1 MAHFFIDRPI
11 FAWVIAIFIIM
22 AGLVS
27 IKFLPINQ
35 YPQVTPPKIML
46 IASYPGADAETIDSS
61 VMSIMEDSMN
71 GVDGLMYMESQST
84 AGSGNLT
91 LTFSTDTNED
101 IAQMQV
107 QNRLARVESRL
118 PDTVTQMGV
127 QVFKRSSNF
136 LMLLALQS
144 DNLERDVVADFANR
158 TLLPELQRLPGV
170 GSVQVFGAERAM
182 RIWIDHNK
190 LKSLNL
196 SFADVNA
203 AIQTQNVQIAAG
215 KMGSLGTLK
224 NDFHQ
229 EIMATVTVPSRM
241 KSVEEF
247 ENMILRASADGSIV
261 RLKDVARVELGS
273 QDYDAGMRLNKK
285 SAIGIGIQLS
295 NTGNAMEVSK
305 AIQDKM
311 SDLQRYFPDGL
322 SWMVPYD
329 SSVFVGL
336 SISKVV
342 QTLFEAIA
350 LVFVVMFVFL
360 QNWRYT
366 LIPTIVVPIALLG
379 ALAVVY
385 ALGMSINVLT
395 MFAMVLVIGII
406 VDDAIVVVENVER
419 LMVEE
424 KLSPKE
430 ATKKGMGQIYGAI
443 IGITAVLIVVF
454 IPMAFFSGSTGNI
467 YRQFAIVMSV
477 SIAFSAFL
485 ALSLTPALCGTLLK
499 PIPENH
505 HDKKGFFGWFNKWF
519 AFAAKSYERGTAR
532 LLQRGFRMLV
542 LYLIII
548 GVAVFTMSRLPTG
561 FIPEEDQ
568 GNLMMMYQL
577 PSGATMERSMKTVE
591 TFENVVGSLPE
602 VENVAVI
609 SGFSFAGSGENAG
622 MGFITLKDWKQR
634 KKQGQDASSLAGK
647 ITGMMMGT
655 LRDGY
660 AVGVVPPAIMGLGNG
675 NGVSFRLQDRAG
687 KGHAALLEAR
697 NMFLGM
703 AMQSPVLTGVRP
715 EGLEDSAQMHIEINR
730 DAAATQGV
738 NFSSIGAVL
747 STAIGSKYV
756 NDFENNGKLQRVIVQ
771 AEPKDRLQPDDILNL
786 TVINARGEPVPLSSF
801 ATAKWVNGPTMTV
814 RYNGYPAMK
823 ITASPAA
830 GYSSGDVIAEMERIA
845 KQLPPGFG
853 FEWTDATLEEI
864 QAGAQ
869 SYVLYAFSIFI
880 VFLCLAALYE
890 SWTIPIAVM
899 LVVPLGFLGV
909 VLGVWIRNTIGV
921 PISAM
926 LGGNI
931 HTYAADVYFQIGVV
945 TVIGLSAKNAIL
957 IVEFAKDLQKN
968 GATAYQAALTAAHLR
983 FRPILMTS
991 FAFICGVF
999 PLYISSGASSA
1010 SQRSIGTGVFWGM
1023 LVGTILAVSFV
1034 PLFYLAVRKI
1044 FKDKEETA

>member
-1 MAHFFIDRPI
+1 MARFFIDRPI
-11 FAWVIAIFIIM
+11 FAWVVAIFIIM

-46 IASYPGADAETIDSS
+46 WASYPGADAETIDSS
-61 VMSIMEDSMN
+61 VMSIIEDSMN
-71 GVDGLMYMESQST
+71 GIDGLQYMESQSS
-84 AGSGNLT
+84 AGSGTLT
-91 LTFSTDTNED
+91 LTFTTETNED

-107 QNRLARVESRL
+107 QNRLSRVESRL
-118 PDTVTQMGV
+118 PDMVTQLGI

-136 LMLLALQS
+136 LMLVALQS
-144 DNLERDVVADFANR
+144 DTVEKDVIGDYANR
-158 TLLPELQRLPGV
+158 NILPELQRLPGV
-170 GSVQVFGAERAM
+170 GSVQLFGAERAM
-182 RIWIDHNK
+182 RIWVDHNK
-190 LKSLNL
+190 LKALNL
-196 SFADVNA
+196 SFGDINT
-203 AIQTQNVQIAAG
+203 AIATQNVQIAAG
-215 KMGSLGTLK
+215 TMGGLGSLK

-229 EIMATVTVPSRM
+229 PIVATVTVPSRM
-241 KSVEEF
+241 KSVAEF
-247 ENMILRASADGSIV
+247 ENLILRAGTDGSIV

-273 QDYDAGMRLNKK
+273 QEYDVGMRLNKK
-285 SAIGIGIQLS
+285 PTVGMGVQLS
-295 NTGNAMEVSK
+295 NTGNAMEVSGL
-305 AIQDKM
+305 IQAKIKE
-311 SDLQRYFPDGL
+311 LERYFPEGV
-322 SWMVPYD
+322 SWTVPYD
-329 SSVFVGL
+329 ASVFVDL

-342 QTLFEAIA
+342 HTLIEAIV
-350 LVFVVMFVFL
+350 LVFIVMFIFL

-419 LMVEE
+419 IMAEE
-424 KLSPKE
+424 GLSPKE
-430 ATKKGMGQIYGAI
+430 ATKKGMDQIYGAI

-485 ALSLTPALCGTLLK
+485 ALSLTPALCGTLIKPLK
-499 PIPENH
+499 ENH

-519 AFAAKSYERGTAR
+519 AATAKSYERGTAR
-532 LLQRGFRMLV
+532 LLQRGARMLI
-542 LYLIII
+542 LYLMII

-577 PSGATMERSMKTVE
+577 PSGASMERSMKTVE

-602 VENVAVI
+602 VKNIAVI
-609 SGFSFAGSGENAG
+609 SGFSFNGSGENVG
-622 MGFITLKDWKQR
+622 MGFVTLKDWKER
-634 KKQGQDASSLAGK
+634 EGKGQDASSLAQK

-660 AVGVVPPAIMGLGNG
+660 AVGIVPPAIMGLGNG
-675 NGVSFRLQDRAG
+675 NGVSFRLQDRG
-687 KGHAALLEAR
+687 GNGHAALLAAR
-697 NMFLGM
+697 NQFIGM
-703 AMQSPVLTGVRP
+703 AMQSKVLTGVRP
-715 EGLEDSAQMHIEINR
+715 EGLEDAAQMHIEINR

-738 NFSSIGAVL
+738 SFASIGTVL

-756 NDFENNGKLQRVIVQ
+756 NDFDNSGRLQRVIVQ
-771 AEPKDRLQPDDILNL
+771 SEPKDRLQPEDILNL
-786 TVINARGEPVPLSSF
+786 TVLNMRGEPVPLSAF
-801 ATAKWVNGPTMTV
+801 ATAEWVNGPTMTV

-823 ITASPAA
+823 ITASPAP

-845 KQLPPGFG
+845 KQLPQGFG

-869 SYVLYAFSIFI
+869 SYILYAFSIFI
-880 VFLCLAALYE
+880 IFLCLAALYE
-890 SWTIPIAVM
+890 SWSIPFAVM

-909 VLGVWIRNTIGV
+909 VLGVWLRNTLG
-921 PISAM
+921 
-926 LGGNI
+926 LGG
-931 HTYAADVYFQIGVV
+931 HHYAADVYFQIGMV

-957 IVEFAKDLQKN
+957 IVEFAKDLQKS

-991 FAFICGVF
+991 FAFILGVV
-999 PLYISSGASSA
+999 PLYIASGASSA

-1023 LVGTILAVSFV
+1023 LIGTILAISFV
-1034 PLFYLAVRKI
+1034 PLFYLTVRKV
-1044 FKDKEETA
+1044 FKGKEETA

>member
-1 MAHFFIDRPI
+1 MARFFIDRPI
-11 FAWVIAIFIIM
+11 FAWVIAIFIIL

-27 IKFLPINQ
+27 IKFLPVNQ

-61 VMSIMEDSMN
+61 VMSIMEDQMN
-71 GVDGLMYMESQST
+71 GIDGLMYMESSSS
-84 AGSGNLT
+84 ANSGNLT
-91 LTFSTDTNED
+91 LTFSTDTDED

-107 QNRLARVESRL
+107 QNRLSRIESRL
-118 PDTVTQMGV
+118 PDMVTQLGI

-136 LMLLALQS
+136 LMLVSLHSENLAK
-144 DNLERDVVADFANR
+144 DEMGDYANR
-158 TLLPELQRLPGV
+158 NILPELQRLPGV
-170 GSVQVFGAERAM
+170 GSVQMFGAERAM
-182 RIWIDHNK
+182 RVWVDHNK
-190 LKSLNL
+190 LKALNL
-196 SFADVNA
+196 SFADVNN
-203 AIQTQNVQIAAG
+203 AIAMQNTQIAAG
-215 KMGSLGTLK
+215 TMGKLGTIP

-229 EIMATVTVPSRM
+229 EILATVTVPSRM
-241 KSVEEF
+241 KTVEEF
-247 ENMILRASADGSIV
+247 ENMILRADTGGSIV

-273 QDYDAGMRLNKK
+273 QEYDVAMRLNKK
-285 SAIGIGIQLS
+285 PTIGIGVQLS
-295 NTGNAMEVSK
+295 NTGNAMEVSA
-305 AIQDKM
+305 AIQKKM
-311 SDLQRYFPDGL
+311 AELQPYFPSDM
-322 SWMVPYD
+322 SWSVPYD
-329 SSVFVGL
+329 SSTFVGL

-342 QTLFEAIA
+342 HTLVEAII
-350 LVFVVMFVFL
+350 LVFIVMFIFL

-366 LIPTIVVPIALLG
+366 LIPTIVVPISLLG

-419 LMVEE
+419 IMVEE

-430 ATKKGMGQIYGAI
+430 AAKKGMDQIYGAI

-505 HDKKGFFGWFNKWF
+505 HDKKGFFGWFNRVFKTT
-519 AFAAKSYERGTAR
+519 AKSYESGAAR
-532 LLQRGFRMLV
+532 LLQRGARMFI
-542 LYLIII
+542 LYAMII
-548 GVAVFTMSRLPTG
+548 GVAVFTMTKLPTG

-577 PSGATMERSMKTVE
+577 PSGATMERSMKTVN

-602 VENVAVI
+602 VKNVAVI
-609 SGFSFAGSGENAG
+609 SGFSFGGSGENAG
-622 MGFITLKDWKQR
+622 MGFITLKDWSER
-634 KKQGQDASSLAGK
+634 KGKGQDASSLAGK

-675 NGVSFRLQDRAG
+675 NGVSFRLQDRGG
-687 KGHAALLEAR
+687 KGHAALLAAR
-697 NMFLGM
+697 NQFLGM
-703 AMQSPVLTGVRP
+703 AMQSKVLTGVRP

-738 NFSSIGAVL
+738 SFASIGTVL

-756 NDFENNGKLQRVIVQ
+756 NDFDNNGRLQRVIVQ
-771 AEPKDRLQPDDILNL
+771 AEPKDRLQPEDILNL
-786 TVINARGEPVPLSSF
+786 TVPNVRGEPVPLSAF

-823 ITASPAA
+823 ITASPAQ
-830 GYSSGDVIAEMERIA
+830 GYSSGDAIAEMERIA
-845 KQLPPGFG
+845 RQLPPGFG

-864 QAGAQ
+864 QAGSQ
-869 SYVLYAFSIFI
+869 SYILYAFSILI
-880 VFLCLAALYE
+880 IFLCLAALYE
-890 SWTIPIAVM
+890 SWTIPLAVM

-909 VLGVWIRNTIGV
+909 VLGVWIRNTFAGL
-921 PISAM
+921 
-926 LGGNI
+926 LGI
-931 HTYAADVYFQIGVV
+931 PPSYAADVYFQIGMV

-957 IVEFAKDLQKN
+957 IVEFAKDLQKQ

-991 FAFICGVF
+991 FAFILGVV
-999 PLYISSGASSA
+999 PLYIATGASSA

-1023 LVGTILAVSFV
+1023 LIGTILAVSFV
-1034 PLFYLAVRKI
+1034 PLFYLTIRKI
-1044 FKDKEETA
+1044 FKGKEETA

>member
-1 MAHFFIDRPI
+1 MARFFIDRPI
-11 FAWVIAIFIIM
+11 FAWVVAIFIIM

-46 IASYPGADAETIDSS
+46 WASYPGADAETIDSS
-61 VMSIMEDSMN
+61 VMSIIEDSMN
-71 GVDGLMYMESQST
+71 GIDGLQYMESQSS
-84 AGSGNLT
+84 AGSGTLT
-91 LTFSTDTNED
+91 LTFTTETNED

-107 QNRLARVESRL
+107 QNRLSRVESRL
-118 PDTVTQMGV
+118 PDMVTQLGI

-136 LMLLALQS
+136 LMLVALQS
-144 DNLERDVVADFANR
+144 DTVEKDVIGDYANR
-158 TLLPELQRLPGV
+158 NILPELQRLPGV
-170 GSVQVFGAERAM
+170 GSVQLFGAERAM
-182 RIWIDHNK
+182 RIWVDHNK

-196 SFADVNA
+196 SFGDINNA
-203 AIQTQNVQIAAG
+203 IATQNVQIAAG
-215 KMGSLGTLK
+215 TMGGLGSLK

-229 EIMATVTVPSRM
+229 PIVATVTVPSRM
-241 KSVEEF
+241 KSVAEF
-247 ENMILRASADGSIV
+247 ENLILRAGTDGSIV

-273 QDYDAGMRLNKK
+273 QEYDVGMRLNKK
-285 SAIGIGIQLS
+285 PTVGMGVQLS
-295 NTGNAMEVSK
+295 NTGNAMEVSA
-305 AIQDKM
+305 AIQAKM
-311 SDLQRYFPDGL
+311 KELERYFPEGV
-322 SWMVPYD
+322 SWTVPYD
-329 SSVFVGL
+329 ASVFVDL

-342 QTLFEAIA
+342 HTLIEAIV
-350 LVFVVMFVFL
+350 LVFIVMFIFL

-419 LMVEE
+419 IMAEE
-424 KLSPKE
+424 GLSPKE
-430 ATKKGMGQIYGAI
+430 ATKKGMDQIYGAI

-485 ALSLTPALCGTLLK
+485 ALSLTPALCGTLIKPLK
-499 PIPENH
+499 ENH

-519 AFAAKSYERGTAR
+519 AATAKSYERGTAR
-532 LLQRGFRMLV
+532 LLQRGARMLI
-542 LYLIII
+542 LYLMII

-577 PSGATMERSMKTVE
+577 PSGASMERSMKTVE

-602 VENVAVI
+602 VKNIAVI
-609 SGFSFAGSGENAG
+609 SGFSFNGSGENVG
-622 MGFITLKDWKQR
+622 MGFVTLKDWKER
-634 KKQGQDASSLAGK
+634 EGKGQDASSLAQK

-660 AVGVVPPAIMGLGNG
+660 AVGIVPPAIMGLGNG
-675 NGVSFRLQDRAG
+675 NGVSFRLQDRG
-687 KGHAALLEAR
+687 GNGHAALLAAR
-697 NMFLGM
+697 NQFIGM
-703 AMQSPVLTGVRP
+703 AMQSPILTGVRP
-715 EGLEDSAQMHIEINR
+715 EGLEDAAQMHIEINR

-738 NFSSIGAVL
+738 SFASIGTVL

-756 NDFENNGKLQRVIVQ
+756 NDFDNSGRLQRVIVQ
-771 AEPKDRLQPDDILNL
+771 SEPKDRLQPEDILNL
-786 TVINARGEPVPLSSF
+786 TVPNMRGEPVPLSTF

-823 ITASPAA
+823 ITASPAP

-845 KQLPPGFG
+845 HQLPQGFG

-869 SYVLYAFSIFI
+869 SYILYAFSIFI
-880 VFLCLAALYE
+880 IFLCLAALYE
-890 SWTIPIAVM
+890 SWSIPFAVM

-909 VLGVWIRNTIGV
+909 VLGVWIRNT
-921 PISAM
+921 
-926 LGGNI
+926 LGFGG
-931 HTYAADVYFQIGVV
+931 HYAADVYFQIGMV

-957 IVEFAKDLQKN
+957 IVEFAKDLQKS

-991 FAFICGVF
+991 FAFILGVV
-999 PLYISSGASSA
+999 PLYIATGASSA

-1023 LVGTILAVSFV
+1023 LIGTILAVSFV
-1034 PLFYLAVRKI
+1034 PLFYLTVRKI
-1044 FKDKEETA
+1044 FKGKEETA

>member
-1 MAHFFIDRPI
+1 MARFFIDRPI
-11 FAWVIAIFIIM
+11 FAWVVAIFIIM

-46 IASYPGADAETIDSS
+46 WASYPGADAETIDSS
-61 VMSIMEDSMN
+61 VMSIIEDSMN
-71 GVDGLMYMESQST
+71 GIDGLQYMESQSS
-84 AGSGNLT
+84 AGSGTLT
-91 LTFSTDTNED
+91 LTFTTETNED

-107 QNRLARVESRL
+107 QNRLSRVESRL
-118 PDTVTQMGV
+118 PDMVTQLGI

-136 LMLLALQS
+136 LMLVALQS
-144 DNLERDVVADFANR
+144 DTVEKDVIGDYANR
-158 TLLPELQRLPGV
+158 NILPELQRLPGV
-170 GSVQVFGAERAM
+170 GSVQLFGAERAM
-182 RIWIDHNK
+182 RIWVDHNK

-196 SFADVNA
+196 SFGDINNA
-203 AIQTQNVQIAAG
+203 IATQNVQIAAG
-215 KMGSLGTLK
+215 TMGGLGSLK

-229 EIMATVTVPSRM
+229 PIVATVTVPSRM
-241 KSVEEF
+241 KSVAEF
-247 ENMILRASADGSIV
+247 ENLILRAGTDGSIV

-273 QDYDAGMRLNKK
+273 QEYDVGMRLNKK
-285 SAIGIGIQLS
+285 PTVGMGVQLS
-295 NTGNAMEVSK
+295 NTGNAMEVSGL
-305 AIQDKM
+305 IQAKM
-311 SDLQRYFPDGL
+311 KELERYFPEGV
-322 SWMVPYD
+322 SWTVPYD
-329 SSVFVGL
+329 ASVFVDL

-342 QTLFEAIA
+342 HTLVEAII
-350 LVFVVMFVFL
+350 LVFIVMFIFL

-419 LMVEE
+419 IMAEE
-424 KLSPKE
+424 GLSPKE
-430 ATKKGMGQIYGAI
+430 ATKKGMDQIYGAI

-485 ALSLTPALCGTLLK
+485 ALSLTPALCGTLIKPLK
-499 PIPENH
+499 ENH

-519 AFAAKSYERGTAR
+519 AATAKSYERGTAR
-532 LLQRGFRMLV
+532 LLQRGARMLI
-542 LYLIII
+542 LYLMII

-577 PSGATMERSMKTVE
+577 PSGASMERSMKTVE

-602 VENVAVI
+602 VKNIAVI
-609 SGFSFAGSGENAG
+609 SGFSFNGSGENVG
-622 MGFITLKDWKQR
+622 MGFVTLKDWKER
-634 KKQGQDASSLAGK
+634 EGKGQDASSLAQK

-660 AVGVVPPAIMGLGNG
+660 AVGIVPPAIMGLGNG
-675 NGVSFRLQDRAG
+675 NGVSFRLQDRG
-687 KGHAALLEAR
+687 GNGHAALLAAR
-697 NMFLGM
+697 NQFIGM
-703 AMQSPVLTGVRP
+703 AMQSPILTGVRP
-715 EGLEDSAQMHIEINR
+715 EGLEDAAQMHIEINR

-738 NFSSIGAVL
+738 SFASIGTVL

-756 NDFENNGKLQRVIVQ
+756 NDFDNSGRLQRVIVQ
-771 AEPKDRLQPDDILNL
+771 SEPKDRLQPEDILNL
-786 TVINARGEPVPLSSF
+786 TVPNMRGEPVPLSAF

-823 ITASPAA
+823 ITASPAP

-845 KQLPPGFG
+845 HQLPQGFG

-869 SYVLYAFSIFI
+869 SYILYAFSIFI
-880 VFLCLAALYE
+880 IFLCLAALYE
-890 SWTIPIAVM
+890 SWSIPFAVM

-909 VLGVWIRNTIGV
+909 VLGVWIRNTLG
-921 PISAM
+921 
-926 LGGNI
+926 LGG
-931 HTYAADVYFQIGVV
+931 HSYAADVYFQIGMV

-957 IVEFAKDLQKN
+957 IVEFAKDLQKS

-991 FAFICGVF
+991 FAFILGVV
-999 PLYISSGASSA
+999 PLYIASGASSA

-1023 LVGTILAVSFV
+1023 LIGTILAISFV
-1034 PLFYLAVRKI
+1034 PLFYLTVRKV
-1044 FKDKEETA
+1044 FKGKEETA

>member
-1 MAHFFIDRPI
+1 MARFFIDRPI
-11 FAWVIAIFIIM
+11 FAWVVAIFIIM

-46 IASYPGADAETIDSS
+46 WASYPGADAETIDSS
-61 VMSIMEDSMN
+61 VMSIIEDSMN
-71 GVDGLMYMESQST
+71 GIDGLQYMESQSS
-84 AGSGNLT
+84 AGSGTLT
-91 LTFSTDTNED
+91 LTFTTETNED

-107 QNRLARVESRL
+107 QNRLSRVESRL
-118 PDTVTQMGV
+118 PDMVTQLGI

-136 LMLLALQS
+136 LMLVALQS
-144 DNLERDVVADFANR
+144 DTVEKDVIGDYANR
-158 TLLPELQRLPGV
+158 NILPELQRLPGV
-170 GSVQVFGAERAM
+170 GSVQLFGAERAM
-182 RIWIDHNK
+182 RIWVDHNK

-196 SFADVNA
+196 SFGDINNA
-203 AIQTQNVQIAAG
+203 IATQNVQIAAG
-215 KMGSLGTLK
+215 TMGGLGSLK

-229 EIMATVTVPSRM
+229 PIVATVTVPSRM
-241 KSVEEF
+241 KSVAEF
-247 ENMILRASADGSIV
+247 ENLILRASADGSIV

-273 QDYDAGMRLNKK
+273 QEYDVGMRLNKK
-285 SAIGIGIQLS
+285 PTVGMGVQLS
-295 NTGNAMEVSK
+295 NTGNAMEVSGL
-305 AIQDKM
+305 IQAKM
-311 SDLQRYFPDGL
+311 KELERYFPEGV
-322 SWMVPYD
+322 SWTVPYD
-329 SSVFVGL
+329 ASVFVDL

-342 QTLFEAIA
+342 HTLIEAIV
-350 LVFVVMFVFL
+350 LVFIVMFIFL

-419 LMVEE
+419 IMVEE

-430 ATKKGMGQIYGAI
+430 ATKKGMDQIYGAI

-499 PIPENH
+499 PIKENH
-505 HDKKGFFGWFNKWF
+505 HDKKGFFGWFNKTF
-519 AFAAKSYERGTAR
+519 TQTAKAYERGTAR
-532 LLQRGFRMLV
+532 LLQKGIRMLV
-542 LYLIII
+542 LYLVII

-577 PSGATMERSMKTVE
+577 PSGATMERSMKTVQ
-591 TFENVVGSLPE
+591 TFENVVGSMPE
-602 VENVAVI
+602 VKHIAVI
-609 SGFSFAGSGENAG
+609 SGFSFNGSGENAG
-622 MGFITLKDWKQR
+622 MGFVTLKDWKER
-634 KKQGQDASSLAGK
+634 EGKGQDASSLAQK

-660 AVGVVPPAIMGLGNG
+660 AVGIVPPAIMGLGNG
-675 NGVSFRLQDRAG
+675 NGVSFRLQDRG
-687 KGHAALLEAR
+687 GNGHAALLAAR
-697 NMFLGM
+697 NQFIGM
-703 AMQSPVLTGVRP
+703 AMQSPILTGVRP
-715 EGLEDSAQMHIEINR
+715 EGLEDAAQMHIEINR

-738 NFSSIGAVL
+738 NFASIGTVL

-756 NDFENNGKLQRVIVQ
+756 NDFENAGKLQRVIVQ
-771 AEPKDRLQPDDILNL
+771 AEPKDRLQPEDILNL
-786 TVINARGEPVPLSSF
+786 TVPNNRGEAVPLSSF
-801 ATAKWVNGPTMTV
+801 ATVSWVNGPTMNV

-823 ITASPAA
+823 ITASPAP

-845 KQLPPGFG
+845 KQLPQGFG
-853 FEWTDATLEEI
+853 FEWTDATYEEI

-869 SYVLYAFSIFI
+869 SYILYAFSIFI
-880 VFLCLAALYE
+880 IFLCLAALYE
-890 SWTIPIAVM
+890 SWSIPFAVM

-909 VLGVWIRNTIGV
+909 VLGVWIRNTFGG
-921 PISAM
+921 M
-926 LGGNI
+926 LGI
-931 HTYAADVYFQIGVV
+931 PPSYAADVYFQIGMV

-957 IVEFAKDLQKN
+957 IVEFAKDLQKS

-991 FAFICGVF
+991 FAFILGVV
-999 PLYISSGASSA
+999 PLYIASGASSA

-1023 LVGTILAVSFV
+1023 LIGTILAISFV
-1034 PLFYLAVRKI
+1034 PLFYLTVRKV
-1044 FKDKEETA
+1044 FKGKEETA

>member
-1 MAHFFIDRPI
+1 MARFFIDRPI
-11 FAWVIAIFIIM
+11 FAWVVAIFIIM

-46 IASYPGADAETIDSS
+46 WASYPGADAETIDSS
-61 VMSIMEDSMN
+61 VMSIIEDSMN
-71 GVDGLMYMESQST
+71 GIDGLQYMESQSS
-84 AGSGNLT
+84 AGSGTLT
-91 LTFSTDTNED
+91 LTFTTETNED

-107 QNRLARVESRL
+107 QNRLSRVESRL
-118 PDTVTQMGV
+118 PDMVTQLGI

-136 LMLLALQS
+136 LMLVALQS
-144 DNLERDVVADFANR
+144 DTVEKDVIGDYANR
-158 TLLPELQRLPGV
+158 NILPELQRLPGV
-170 GSVQVFGAERAM
+170 GSVQLFGAERAM
-182 RIWIDHNK
+182 RIWVDHNK
-190 LKSLNL
+190 LKALNL
-196 SFADVNA
+196 SFGDINT
-203 AIQTQNVQIAAG
+203 AIATQNVQIAAG
-215 KMGSLGTLK
+215 TMGGLGQLK

-229 EIMATVTVPSRM
+229 PIVATVTVPSRM
-241 KSVEEF
+241 KSVAEF
-247 ENMILRASADGSIV
+247 ENLILRADTDGSIV

-273 QDYDAGMRLNKK
+273 QEYDVGMRLNKK
-285 SAIGIGIQLS
+285 PTVGMGVQLS
-295 NTGNAMEVSK
+295 NTGNAMEVSGL
-305 AIQDKM
+305 IQAKM
-311 SDLQRYFPDGL
+311 KELERYFPEGV
-322 SWMVPYD
+322 SWTVPYD
-329 SSVFVGL
+329 ASVFVDL

-342 QTLFEAIA
+342 HTLIEAIV
-350 LVFVVMFVFL
+350 LVFIVMFIFL

-419 LMVEE
+419 IMAEE
-424 KLSPKE
+424 GLSPKE
-430 ATKKGMGQIYGAI
+430 ATKKGMDQIYGAI

-485 ALSLTPALCGTLLK
+485 ALSLTPALCGTLIKPLK
-499 PIPENH
+499 ENH
-505 HDKKGFFGWFNKWF
+505 HDKKGFFGWFNKTF
-519 AFAAKSYERGTAR
+519 TQTAKAYERGTAR
-532 LLQRGFRMLV
+532 LLQRGARMLI
-542 LYLIII
+542 LYLMII

-577 PSGATMERSMKTVE
+577 PSGASMERSMKTVE

-602 VENVAVI
+602 VKNIAVI
-609 SGFSFAGSGENAG
+609 SGFSFNGSGENVG
-622 MGFITLKDWKQR
+622 MGFVTLKDWKER
-634 KKQGQDASSLAGK
+634 KGKGQDASSLAQK

-660 AVGVVPPAIMGLGNG
+660 AVGIVPPAIMGLGNG
-675 NGVSFRLQDRAG
+675 NGVSFRLQDRG
-687 KGHAALLEAR
+687 GNGHAALLAAR
-697 NMFLGM
+697 NQFIGM
-703 AMQSPVLTGVRP
+703 AMQSPILTGVRP
-715 EGLEDSAQMHIEINR
+715 EGLEDAAQMHIEINR

-738 NFSSIGAVL
+738 SFASIGTVL

-756 NDFENNGKLQRVIVQ
+756 NDFDNSGRLQRVIVQ
-771 AEPKDRLQPDDILNL
+771 SEPKDRLQPEDILNL
-786 TVINARGEPVPLSSF
+786 TVPNMSGEPVPLSTF

-823 ITASPAA
+823 ITASPAE

-845 KQLPPGFG
+845 HQLPQGFG

-869 SYVLYAFSIFI
+869 SYILYAFSIFI
-880 VFLCLAALYE
+880 IFLCLAALYE
-890 SWTIPIAVM
+890 SWSIPFAVM

-909 VLGVWIRNTIGV
+909 VLGVWLRNTLG
-921 PISAM
+921 
-926 LGGNI
+926 LGG
-931 HTYAADVYFQIGVV
+931 HHYAADVYFQIGMV

-957 IVEFAKDLQKN
+957 IVEFAKDLQKS

-991 FAFICGVF
+991 FAFILGVV
-999 PLYISSGASSA
+999 PLYIASGASSA

-1023 LVGTILAVSFV
+1023 LIGTILAISFV
-1034 PLFYLAVRKI
+1034 PLFYLTVRKV
-1044 FKDKEETA
+1044 FKGKEETA

>member
-1 MAHFFIDRPI
+1 MARFFIDRPI
-11 FAWVIAIFIIM
+11 FAWVVAIFIIM

-46 IASYPGADAETIDSS
+46 VASYPGADAEIIDSS
-61 VMSIMEDSMN
+61 VMSIMEDAMN
-71 GVDGLMYMESQST
+71 GIDGLQYMESQSSS
-84 AGSGNLT
+84 GSGSLT
-91 LTFSTDTNED
+91 LTFSTETNED

-107 QNRLARVESRL
+107 QNRLSRVESRL
-118 PDTVTQMGV
+118 PDMVTQLGI

-136 LMLLALQS
+136 LMLVALQS
-144 DNLERDVVADFANR
+144 DTVPKDVIGDYANR
-158 TLLPELQRLPGV
+158 NILPEIQRLPGV
-170 GSVQVFGAERAM
+170 GSVQLFGAERAM
-182 RIWIDHNK
+182 RIWVDHNK
-190 LKSLNL
+190 LKALNL
-196 SFADVNA
+196 SFGDINT
-203 AIQTQNVQIAAG
+203 AIATQNVQIAAG
-215 KMGSLGTLK
+215 TMGGLGQLK

-229 EIMATVTVPSRM
+229 PIVATVTVPSRM

-247 ENMILRASADGSIV
+247 ENLILRASADGSIV
-261 RLKDVARVELGS
+261 RLKDVARIELGS
-273 QDYDAGMRLNKK
+273 QGYDVGMRLNKK
-285 SAIGIGIQLS
+285 PTVGMGVQLS
-295 NTGNAMEVSK
+295 NTGNAMEVSGL
-305 AIQDKM
+305 IQAKM
-311 SDLQRYFPDGL
+311 KELERYFPEGVT
-322 SWMVPYD
+322 WTVPYD
-329 SSVFVGL
+329 ASVFVDL

-342 QTLFEAIA
+342 HTLVEAIV
-350 LVFVVMFVFL
+350 LVFIVMFIFL

-419 LMVEE
+419 IMAEE
-424 KLSPKE
+424 GLSPKE
-430 ATKKGMGQIYGAI
+430 ATKKGMDQIYGAI

-485 ALSLTPALCGTLLK
+485 ALSLTPALCGTLIKPLK
-499 PIPENH
+499 ENH

-519 AFAAKSYERGTAR
+519 AATAKSYERGTAR
-532 LLQRGFRMLV
+532 LLQRGARMLI
-542 LYLIII
+542 LYLMII

-577 PSGATMERSMKTVE
+577 PPGASMERSMKTVE

-602 VENVAVI
+602 VKNIAVI
-609 SGFSFAGSGENAG
+609 SGFSFNGSGENVG
-622 MGFITLKDWKQR
+622 MGFVTLKDWKER
-634 KKQGQDASSLAGK
+634 EGKGQDASSLAQK

-660 AVGVVPPAIMGLGNG
+660 AVGIVPPAIMGLGNG
-675 NGVSFRLQDRAG
+675 NGVSFRLQDRSG
-687 KGHAALLEAR
+687 KGHAALLAAR
-697 NMFLGM
+697 NQFLGM
-703 AMQSPVLTGVRP
+703 AMQSKVLTGVRP
-715 EGLEDSAQMHIEINR
+715 EGLEDSPQMHIEINR

-738 NFSSIGAVL
+738 NFASIGTVL
-747 STAIGSKYV
+747 STAIGSTYV
-756 NDFENNGKLQRVIVQ
+756 NDFDNSGRLQRVIVQ
-771 AEPKDRLQPDDILNL
+771 SEPKDRLQPEDILNL
-786 TVINARGEPVPLSSF
+786 TVPNMRGEPVPLSTF

-823 ITASPAA
+823 ITASPAP

-845 KQLPPGFG
+845 HQLPQGFG

-869 SYVLYAFSIFI
+869 SYILYAFSIFI
-880 VFLCLAALYE
+880 IFLCLAALYE
-890 SWTIPIAVM
+890 SWSIPFAVM

-909 VLGVWIRNTIGV
+909 VLGVWIRNTLG
-921 PISAM
+921 
-926 LGGNI
+926 LGG
-931 HTYAADVYFQIGVV
+931 HSYAADVYFQIGMV

-957 IVEFAKDLQKN
+957 IVEFAKDLQKS

-991 FAFICGVF
+991 FAFILGVV
-999 PLYISSGASSA
+999 PLYIASGASSA

-1023 LVGTILAVSFV
+1023 LIGTILAISFV
-1034 PLFYLAVRKI
+1034 PLFYLTVRKV
-1044 FKDKEETA
+1044 FKGKEETA

>member
-1 MAHFFIDRPI
+1 MARFFIDRPI
-11 FAWVIAIFIIM
+11 FAWVVAIFIIM

-46 IASYPGADAETIDSS
+46 VASYPGADAEIIDSS
-61 VMSIMEDSMN
+61 VMSIMEDAMN
-71 GVDGLMYMESQST
+71 GIDGLQYMESQSSS
-84 AGSGNLT
+84 GSGSLT
-91 LTFSTDTNED
+91 LTFTTETNED

-107 QNRLARVESRL
+107 QNRLSRVESRL
-118 PDTVTQMGV
+118 PDMVTQLGI

-136 LMLLALQS
+136 LMLVALQS
-144 DNLERDVVADFANR
+144 DTVPKDVIGDYANR
-158 TLLPELQRLPGV
+158 NILPEIQRLPGV
-170 GSVQVFGAERAM
+170 GSVQLFGAERAM
-182 RIWIDHNK
+182 RIWVDHNK
-190 LKSLNL
+190 LKALNL
-196 SFADVNA
+196 SFGDINT
-203 AIQTQNVQIAAG
+203 AIATQNVQIAAG
-215 KMGSLGTLK
+215 TMGGLGQLK

-229 EIMATVTVPSRM
+229 PIVATVTVPSRM

-247 ENMILRASADGSIV
+247 ENLILRASADGSIV
-261 RLKDVARVELGS
+261 RLKDVARIELGS
-273 QDYDAGMRLNKK
+273 QGYDVGMRLNKK
-285 SAIGIGIQLS
+285 PTVGMGVQLS
-295 NTGNAMEVSK
+295 NTGNAMEVSGL
-305 AIQDKM
+305 IQAKM
-311 SDLQRYFPDGL
+311 KELERYFPEGVT
-322 SWMVPYD
+322 WTVPYD
-329 SSVFVGL
+329 ASVFVDL

-342 QTLFEAIA
+342 HTLIEAIV
-350 LVFVVMFVFL
+350 LVFIVMFIFL

-419 LMVEE
+419 IMAEE
-424 KLSPKE
+424 GLSPKE
-430 ATKKGMGQIYGAI
+430 ATKKGMDQIYGAI

-485 ALSLTPALCGTLLK
+485 ALSLTPALCGTLIKPLK
-499 PIPENH
+499 ENH

-519 AFAAKSYERGTAR
+519 AATAKSYERGTAR
-532 LLQRGFRMLV
+532 LLQRGARMLI
-542 LYLIII
+542 LYLMII

-577 PSGATMERSMKTVE
+577 PSGASMERSMKTVE

-602 VENVAVI
+602 VKNIAVI
-609 SGFSFAGSGENAG
+609 SGFSFNGSGENVG
-622 MGFITLKDWKQR
+622 MGFVTLKDWKER
-634 KKQGQDASSLAGK
+634 EGKGQDASSLAQK

-660 AVGVVPPAIMGLGNG
+660 AVGIVPPAIMGLGNG
-675 NGVSFRLQDRAG
+675 NGVSFRLQDRG
-687 KGHAALLEAR
+687 GNGHAALLAAR
-697 NMFLGM
+697 NQFIGM
-703 AMQSPVLTGVRP
+703 ARQSPILTGVRP
-715 EGLEDSAQMHIEINR
+715 EGLEDAAQMHIEINR

-738 NFSSIGAVL
+738 SFASIGTVL

-756 NDFENNGKLQRVIVQ
+756 NDFDNSGRLQRVIVQ
-771 AEPKDRLQPDDILNL
+771 SEPKDRLQPEDILNL
-786 TVINARGEPVPLSSF
+786 TVPNMRGEPVPLSAF

-823 ITASPAA
+823 ITASPAE

-845 KQLPPGFG
+845 HQLPQGFG

-869 SYVLYAFSIFI
+869 SYILYAFSIFI
-880 VFLCLAALYE
+880 IFLCLAALYE
-890 SWTIPIAVM
+890 SWSIPFAVM

-909 VLGVWIRNTIGV
+909 VLGVWIRNT
-921 PISAM
+921 
-926 LGGNI
+926 LGFGG
-931 HTYAADVYFQIGVV
+931 HYAADVYFQIGMV

-957 IVEFAKDLQKN
+957 IVEFAKDLQKS

-991 FAFICGVF
+991 FAFILGVV
-999 PLYISSGASSA
+999 PLYIASGASSA

-1023 LVGTILAVSFV
+1023 LIGTILAISFV
-1034 PLFYLAVRKI
+1034 PLFYLTVRKV
-1044 FKDKEETA
+1044 FKGKEETA

>member
-1 MAHFFIDRPI
+1 MARFFIDRPI

-46 IASYPGADAETIDSS
+46 VASYPGADSETIDSS
-61 VMSIMEDSMN
+61 VMSIMEDAMN

-84 AGSGNLT
+84 SGSGSLT
-91 LTFSTDTNED
+91 LTFSTETDED

-107 QNRLARVESRL
+107 QNRLSRVESRL
-118 PDTVTQMGV
+118 PDTVTQIGV

-144 DNLERDVVADFANR
+144 DTQERDLVADFANR
-158 TLLPELQRLPGV
+158 TLLPELQRIPGV
-170 GSVQVFGAERAM
+170 GSAQVFGAERAM
-182 RIWIDHNK
+182 RIWVDHNK
-190 LKSLNL
+190 LKALNL
-196 SFADVNA
+196 SFGDVNT

-215 KMGSLGTLK
+215 NMGGLGTLK

-247 ENMILRASADGSIV
+247 ENLVLRTGANGAIV

-273 QDYDAGMRLNKK
+273 QDYDAAMRLNKK
-285 SAIGIGIQLS
+285 PAIGIGIQLS
-295 NTGNAMEVSK
+295 NSGNAMEVSK
-305 AIQDKM
+305 AIQAKM
-311 SDLQRYFPDGL
+311 TELERFFPEDV
-322 SWMVPYD
+322 SWMIPYD

-342 QTLFEAIA
+342 HTLFEAIV
-350 LVFVVMFVFL
+350 LVFIVMFIFL

-419 LMVEE
+419 IMVEE

-430 ATKKGMGQIYGAI
+430 ATKKGMDQIYGAI

-499 PIPENH
+499 PIKENH
-505 HDKKGFFGWFNKWF
+505 HDKKGFFGWFNKTF
-519 AFAAKSYERGTAR
+519 TQTAKAYERGTAR
-532 LLQRGFRMLV
+532 LLQKGIRMLV
-542 LYLIII
+542 LYLVII

-577 PSGATMERSMKTVE
+577 PSGATMERSMKTVQ
-591 TFENVVGSLPE
+591 TFENVVGSMPE
-602 VENVAVI
+602 VKHIAVI
-609 SGFSFAGSGENAG
+609 SGFSFNGSGENAG
-622 MGFITLKDWKQR
+622 MGFVTLKDWKER
-634 KKQGQDASSLAGK
+634 EGKGQDASSLAQK

-660 AVGVVPPAIMGLGNG
+660 AVGIVPPAIMGLGNG
-675 NGVSFRLQDRAG
+675 NGVSFRLQDRG
-687 KGHAALLEAR
+687 GNGHAALLAAR
-697 NMFLGM
+697 NQFIGM
-703 AMQSPVLTGVRP
+703 AMQSPILTGVRP
-715 EGLEDSAQMHIEINR
+715 EGLEDAAQMHIEINR

-738 NFSSIGAVL
+738 NFASIGTVL

-756 NDFENNGKLQRVIVQ
+756 NDFENAGKLQRVIVQ
-771 AEPKDRLQPDDILNL
+771 AEPKDRLQPEDILNL
-786 TVINARGEPVPLSSF
+786 TVPNNRGEAVPLSSF
-801 ATAKWVNGPTMTV
+801 ATVSWVNGPTMNV

-823 ITASPAA
+823 ITASPAP

-845 KQLPPGFG
+845 KQLPQGFG
-853 FEWTDATLEEI
+853 FEWTDATYEEI

-869 SYVLYAFSIFI
+869 SYILYAFSIFI
-880 VFLCLAALYE
+880 IFLCLAALYE
-890 SWTIPIAVM
+890 SWSIPFAVM

-909 VLGVWIRNTIGV
+909 VLGVWIRNTFGG
-921 PISAM
+921 M
-926 LGGNI
+926 LGI
-931 HTYAADVYFQIGVV
+931 PPSYAADVYFQIGMV

-957 IVEFAKDLQKN
+957 IVEFAKDLQKS

-991 FAFICGVF
+991 FAFILGVV
-999 PLYISSGASSA
+999 PLYIASGASSA

-1023 LVGTILAVSFV
+1023 LIGTILAISFV
-1034 PLFYLAVRKI
+1034 PLFYLTVRKV
-1044 FKDKEETA
+1044 FKGKEETA

>member
-1 MAHFFIDRPI
+1 MARFFIDRPI
-11 FAWVIAIFIIM
+11 FAWVVAIFIIM

-46 IASYPGADAETIDSS
+46 WASYPGADAETIDSS
-61 VMSIMEDSMN
+61 VMSIIEDSMN
-71 GVDGLMYMESQST
+71 GIDGLQYMESQSS
-84 AGSGNLT
+84 AGSGTLT
-91 LTFSTDTNED
+91 LTFTTETNED

-107 QNRLARVESRL
+107 QNRLSRVESRL
-118 PDTVTQMGV
+118 PDMVTQLGI

-136 LMLLALQS
+136 LMLVALQS
-144 DNLERDVVADFANR
+144 DTVEKDVIGDYANR
-158 TLLPELQRLPGV
+158 NILPELQRLPGV
-170 GSVQVFGAERAM
+170 GSVQLFGAERAM
-182 RIWIDHNK
+182 RIWVDHNK

-196 SFADVNA
+196 SFGDINNA
-203 AIQTQNVQIAAG
+203 IATQNVQIAAG
-215 KMGSLGTLK
+215 TMGGLGSLK

-229 EIMATVTVPSRM
+229 PIVATVTVPSRM
-241 KSVEEF
+241 KSVAEF
-247 ENMILRASADGSIV
+247 ENLILRAGTDGSIV

-273 QDYDAGMRLNKK
+273 QEYDVGMRLNKK
-285 SAIGIGIQLS
+285 PTVGMGVQLS
-295 NTGNAMEVSK
+295 NTGNAMEVSA
-305 AIQDKM
+305 AIQAKM
-311 SDLQRYFPDGL
+311 KELERYFPDGV
-322 SWMVPYD
+322 SWTVPYD
-329 SSVFVGL
+329 ASVFVDL

-342 QTLFEAIA
+342 HTLIEAIV
-350 LVFVVMFVFL
+350 LVFIVMFIFL

-419 LMVEE
+419 IMAEE
-424 KLSPKE
+424 GLSPKE
-430 ATKKGMGQIYGAI
+430 ATKKGMDQIYGAI

-485 ALSLTPALCGTLLK
+485 ALSLTPALCGTLIKPLK
-499 PIPENH
+499 ENH

-519 AFAAKSYERGTAR
+519 AATAKSYERGTAR
-532 LLQRGFRMLV
+532 LLQRGARMLI
-542 LYLIII
+542 LYLMII

-577 PSGATMERSMKTVE
+577 PSGASMERSMKTVE

-602 VENVAVI
+602 VKNIAVI
-609 SGFSFAGSGENAG
+609 SGFSFNGSGENVG
-622 MGFITLKDWKQR
+622 MGFVTLKDWKER
-634 KKQGQDASSLAGK
+634 EGKGQDASSLAQK

-660 AVGVVPPAIMGLGNG
+660 AVGIVPPAIMGLGNG
-675 NGVSFRLQDRAG
+675 NGVSFRLQDRG
-687 KGHAALLEAR
+687 GNGHAALLAAR
-697 NMFLGM
+697 NQFIGM
-703 AMQSPVLTGVRP
+703 AMQSPILTGVRP
-715 EGLEDSAQMHIEINR
+715 EGLEDAAQMHIEINR

-738 NFSSIGAVL
+738 SFASIGTVL

-756 NDFENNGKLQRVIVQ
+756 NDFDNSGRLQRVIVQ
-771 AEPKDRLQPDDILNL
+771 SEPKDRLQPEDILNL
-786 TVINARGEPVPLSSF
+786 TVPNMRGEPVPLSAF

-823 ITASPAA
+823 ITASPAE

-845 KQLPPGFG
+845 HQLPQGFG

-869 SYVLYAFSIFI
+869 SYILYAFSIFI
-880 VFLCLAALYE
+880 IFLCLAALYE
-890 SWTIPIAVM
+890 SWSIPFAVM

-909 VLGVWIRNTIGV
+909 VLGVWIRNTLG
-921 PISAM
+921 
-926 LGGNI
+926 LGG
-931 HTYAADVYFQIGVV
+931 HSYAADVYFQIGMV

-957 IVEFAKDLQKN
+957 IVEFAKDLQKS

-991 FAFICGVF
+991 FAFILGVV
-999 PLYISSGASSA
+999 PLYIASGASSA

-1023 LVGTILAVSFV
+1023 LIGTILAISFV
-1034 PLFYLAVRKI
+1034 PLFYLTVRKV
-1044 FKDKEETA
+1044 FKGKEETA

>member
-1 MAHFFIDRPI
+1 MARFFIDRPI
-11 FAWVIAIFIIM
+11 FAWVVAIFIIM

-46 IASYPGADAETIDSS
+46 WASYPGADAETIDSS
-61 VMSIMEDSMN
+61 VMSIIEDSMN
-71 GVDGLMYMESQST
+71 GIDGLQYMESQSS
-84 AGSGNLT
+84 AGSGTLT
-91 LTFSTDTNED
+91 LTFTTETNED

-107 QNRLARVESRL
+107 QNRLSRVESRL
-118 PDTVTQMGV
+118 PDMVTQLGI

-136 LMLLALQS
+136 LMLVALQS
-144 DNLERDVVADFANR
+144 DTVEKDVIGDYANR
-158 TLLPELQRLPGV
+158 NILPELQRLPGV
-170 GSVQVFGAERAM
+170 GSVQLFGAERAM
-182 RIWIDHNK
+182 RIWVDHNK

-196 SFADVNA
+196 SFGDINNA
-203 AIQTQNVQIAAG
+203 IATQNVQIAAG
-215 KMGSLGTLK
+215 TMGGLGSLK

-229 EIMATVTVPSRM
+229 PIVATVTVPSRM
-241 KSVEEF
+241 KSAAEF
-247 ENMILRASADGSIV
+247 ENLILRAGTDGSIV

-273 QDYDAGMRLNKK
+273 QEYDVGMRLNKK
-285 SAIGIGIQLS
+285 PTVGMGVQLS
-295 NTGNAMEVSK
+295 NTGNAMEVSGL
-305 AIQDKM
+305 IQAKM
-311 SDLQRYFPDGL
+311 KELERYFPEGV
-322 SWMVPYD
+322 SWTVPYD
-329 SSVFVGL
+329 ASVFVDL

-342 QTLFEAIA
+342 HTLIEAIV
-350 LVFVVMFVFL
+350 LVFIVMFIFL

-419 LMVEE
+419 IMAEE
-424 KLSPKE
+424 GLSPKE
-430 ATKKGMGQIYGAI
+430 ATKKGMDQIYGAI

-485 ALSLTPALCGTLLK
+485 ALSLTPALCGTLIKPLK
-499 PIPENH
+499 ENH

-519 AFAAKSYERGTAR
+519 AATAKSYERGTAR
-532 LLQRGFRMLV
+532 LLQRGARMLI
-542 LYLIII
+542 LYLMII

-577 PSGATMERSMKTVE
+577 PSGASMERSMKTVE

-602 VENVAVI
+602 VKNIAVI
-609 SGFSFAGSGENAG
+609 SGFSFNGSGENVG
-622 MGFITLKDWKQR
+622 MGFVTLKDWKER
-634 KKQGQDASSLAGK
+634 EGKGQDASSLAQK

-660 AVGVVPPAIMGLGNG
+660 AVGIVPPAIMGLGNG
-675 NGVSFRLQDRAG
+675 NGVSFRLQDRG
-687 KGHAALLEAR
+687 GNGHAALLAAR
-697 NMFLGM
+697 NQFIGM
-703 AMQSPVLTGVRP
+703 AMQSPILTGVRP
-715 EGLEDSAQMHIEINR
+715 EGLEDAAQMHIEINR

-738 NFSSIGAVL
+738 SFASIGTVL

-756 NDFENNGKLQRVIVQ
+756 NDFDNSGRLQRVIVQ
-771 AEPKDRLQPDDILNL
+771 SEPKDRLQPEDILNL
-786 TVINARGEPVPLSSF
+786 TVPNMRGEPVPLSAF

-823 ITASPAA
+823 ITASPAP

-845 KQLPPGFG
+845 HQLPQGFG

-869 SYVLYAFSIFI
+869 SYILYAFSIFI
-880 VFLCLAALYE
+880 IFLCLAALYE
-890 SWTIPIAVM
+890 SWSIPFAVM

-909 VLGVWIRNTIGV
+909 VLGVWIRNTLG
-921 PISAM
+921 
-926 LGGNI
+926 LGG
-931 HTYAADVYFQIGVV
+931 HHYAADVYFQIGMV

-957 IVEFAKDLQKN
+957 IVEFAKDLQKS

-991 FAFICGVF
+991 FAFILGVV
-999 PLYISSGASSA
+999 PLYIASGASSA

-1023 LVGTILAVSFV
+1023 LIGTILAISFV
-1034 PLFYLAVRKI
+1034 PLFYLTVRKV
-1044 FKDKEETA
+1044 FKGKEETA

>member
-1 MAHFFIDRPI
+1 MARFFIDRPI
-11 FAWVIAIFIIM
+11 FAWVVAIFIIM

-46 IASYPGADAETIDSS
+46 WASYPGADAETIDSS
-61 VMSIMEDSMN
+61 VMSIIEDSMN
-71 GVDGLMYMESQST
+71 GIDGLQYMESQSS
-84 AGSGNLT
+84 AGSGTLT
-91 LTFSTDTNED
+91 LTFTTETNED

-107 QNRLARVESRL
+107 QNRLSRVESRL
-118 PDTVTQMGV
+118 PDMVTQLGI

-136 LMLLALQS
+136 LMLVALQS
-144 DNLERDVVADFANR
+144 DTVEKDVIGDYANR
-158 TLLPELQRLPGV
+158 NILPELQRLPGV
-170 GSVQVFGAERAM
+170 GSVQLFGAERAM
-182 RIWIDHNK
+182 RIWVDHNK

-196 SFADVNA
+196 SFGDINNA
-203 AIQTQNVQIAAG
+203 IATQNVQIAAG
-215 KMGSLGTLK
+215 TMGGLGSLK

-229 EIMATVTVPSRM
+229 PIVATVTVPSRM
-241 KSVEEF
+241 KSVAEF
-247 ENMILRASADGSIV
+247 ENLILRAGTDGSIV

-273 QDYDAGMRLNKK
+273 QEYDVGMRLNKK
-285 SAIGIGIQLS
+285 PTVGMGVQLS
-295 NTGNAMEVSK
+295 NTGNAMEVSA
-305 AIQDKM
+305 AIQAKM
-311 SDLQRYFPDGL
+311 KELERYFPEGV
-322 SWMVPYD
+322 SWTVPYD
-329 SSVFVGL
+329 ASVFVDL

-342 QTLFEAIA
+342 HTLIEAIV
-350 LVFVVMFVFL
+350 LVFIVMFIFL

-419 LMVEE
+419 IMAEE
-424 KLSPKE
+424 GLSPKE
-430 ATKKGMGQIYGAI
+430 ATKKGMDQIYGAI

-485 ALSLTPALCGTLLK
+485 ALSLTPALCGTLIKPLK
-499 PIPENH
+499 ENH

-519 AFAAKSYERGTAR
+519 AATAKSYERGTAR
-532 LLQRGFRMLV
+532 LLQRGARMLI
-542 LYLIII
+542 LYLMII

-577 PSGATMERSMKTVE
+577 PSGASMERSMKTVE

-602 VENVAVI
+602 VKNIAVI
-609 SGFSFAGSGENAG
+609 SGFSFNGSGENVG
-622 MGFITLKDWKQR
+622 MGFVTLKDWKER
-634 KKQGQDASSLAGK
+634 EGKGQDASSLAQK

-660 AVGVVPPAIMGLGNG
+660 AVGIVPPAIMGLGNG
-675 NGVSFRLQDRAG
+675 NGVSFRLQDRG
-687 KGHAALLEAR
+687 GNGHAALLAAR
-697 NMFLGM
+697 NQFIGM
-703 AMQSPVLTGVRP
+703 AMQSPILTGVRP
-715 EGLEDSAQMHIEINR
+715 EGLEDAAQMHIEINR

-738 NFSSIGAVL
+738 SFASIGTVL

-756 NDFENNGKLQRVIVQ
+756 NDFDNSGRLQRVIVQ
-771 AEPKDRLQPDDILNL
+771 SEPKDRLQPEDILNL
-786 TVINARGEPVPLSSF
+786 TVPNMRGEPVPLSAF

-823 ITASPAA
+823 ITASPAE

-845 KQLPPGFG
+845 HQLPQGFG

-869 SYVLYAFSIFI
+869 SYILYAFSIFI
-880 VFLCLAALYE
+880 IFLCLAALYE
-890 SWTIPIAVM
+890 SWSIPFAVM

-909 VLGVWIRNTIGV
+909 VLGVWLRNTLG
-921 PISAM
+921 
-926 LGGNI
+926 LGG
-931 HTYAADVYFQIGVV
+931 HSYAADVYFQIGMV

-957 IVEFAKDLQKN
+957 IVEFAKDLQKS

-991 FAFICGVF
+991 FAFILGVV
-999 PLYISSGASSA
+999 PLYIASGASSA

-1023 LVGTILAVSFV
+1023 LIGTILAVSFV
-1034 PLFYLAVRKI
+1034 PLFYLTIRKI
-1044 FKDKEETA
+1044 FKGKEETA

>member
-1 MAHFFIDRPI
+1 MARFFIDRPI
-11 FAWVIAIFIIM
+11 FAWVVAIFIIM

-27 IKFLPINQ
+27 IKFLPVNQ

-46 IASYPGADAETIDSS
+46 IASYPGADAEIIDSS
-61 VMSIMEDSMN
+61 VMSIMEDAMN
-71 GVDGLMYMESQST
+71 GIDGLQYMESQSS
-84 AGSGNLT
+84 ANSGSLT
-91 LTFSTDTNED
+91 LTFTTETNED

-107 QNRLARVESRL
+107 QNRLSRVESRL
-118 PDTVTQMGV
+118 PEMVTQLGI

-136 LMLLALQS
+136 LMLVALQS
-144 DNLERDVVADFANR
+144 DRAEKDVIGDYANR
-158 TLLPELQRLPGV
+158 NILPELQRLPGV
-170 GSVQVFGAERAM
+170 GSVQLFGAERAM
-182 RIWIDHNK
+182 RIWADNEK
-190 LKSLNL
+190 LKALNL
-196 SFADVNA
+196 SFGDINT

-215 KMGSLGTLK
+215 NMGGLGTLK
-224 NDFHQ
+224 NDFNQ
-229 EIMATVTVPSRM
+229 TITATVTVPSRM
-241 KSVEEF
+241 QSVEEF
-247 ENMILRASADGSIV
+247 ENLILRANADGSIV

-273 QDYDAGMRLNKK
+273 QEYNVGMRLNKK
-285 SAIGIGIQLS
+285 QTVGIGVQLS
-295 NTGNAMEVSK
+295 NTGNAMEVSGL
-305 AIQDKM
+305 IQAKM
-311 SDLQRYFPDGL
+311 KELERYFPEGV
-322 SWMVPYD
+322 SWTVPYD
-329 SSVFVGL
+329 ASTFVGL

-342 QTLFEAIA
+342 HTLVEAII
-350 LVFVVMFVFL
+350 LVFIVMFIFL

-419 LMVEE
+419 IMAEE
-424 KLSPKE
+424 GLSPKE
-430 ATKKGMGQIYGAI
+430 ATKKGMDQIYGAI

-485 ALSLTPALCGTLLK
+485 ALSLTPALCGTLIKPLK
-499 PIPENH
+499 ENH

-519 AFAAKSYERGTAR
+519 AATAKSYERGTAR
-532 LLQRGFRMLV
+532 LLQRGARMLI
-542 LYLIII
+542 LYLMII

-591 TFENVVGSLPE
+591 TFENVVGSMPE
-602 VENVAVI
+602 VQNIAVI
-609 SGFSFAGSGENAG
+609 SGFSFNGSGENVG
-622 MGFITLKDWKQR
+622 MGFVTLKDWKER
-634 KKQGQDASSLAGK
+634 TEKGQDASSMAGK

-660 AVGVVPPAIMGLGNG
+660 AIGVVPPAIMGLGNG
-675 NGVSFRLQDRAG
+675 NGVSFRLQDRG
-687 KGHAALLEAR
+687 SKGHAALLAAR
-697 NMFLGM
+697 NQFLGM
-703 AMQSPVLTGVRP
+703 AMQSKVLTGVRP
-715 EGLEDSAQMHIEINR
+715 EGLEDSSQMHIEINR

-738 NFSSIGAVL
+738 NFASIGTVL

-756 NDFENNGKLQRVIVQ
+756 NDFENAGKLQRVIVQ
-771 AEPKDRLQPDDILNL
+771 AEPKDRLQPEDILNL
-786 TVINARGEPVPLSSF
+786 TVPNNRGEAVPLSSF
-801 ATAKWVNGPTMTV
+801 ATVSWVNGPTMNV

-823 ITASPAA
+823 ITASPAP

-845 KQLPPGFG
+845 HQLPQGFG
-853 FEWTDATLEEI
+853 FEWTDATYEEI

-869 SYVLYAFSIFI
+869 SYILYAFSIFI
-880 VFLCLAALYE
+880 IFLCLAALYE
-890 SWTIPIAVM
+890 SWSIPFAVM

-909 VLGVWIRNTIGV
+909 VLGVWIRNTFGG
-921 PISAM
+921 M
-926 LGGNI
+926 LGI
-931 HTYAADVYFQIGVV
+931 PPSYAADVYFQIGMV

-957 IVEFAKDLQKN
+957 IVEFAKDLQKS

-991 FAFICGVF
+991 FAFILGVV
-999 PLYISSGASSA
+999 PLYVATGASSA

-1023 LVGTILAVSFV
+1023 LIGTILAISFV
-1034 PLFYLAVRKI
+1034 PLFYLTVRKV
-1044 FKDKEETA
+1044 FKGKEETA

>member
-1 MAHFFIDRPI
+1 MARFFIDRPI

-46 IASYPGADAETIDSS
+46 WASYPGADAETIDSS
-61 VMSIMEDSMN
+61 VMSIIEDSMN
-71 GVDGLMYMESQST
+71 GIDGLQYMESQSS
-84 AGSGNLT
+84 AGSGTLT
-91 LTFSTDTNED
+91 LTFTTETNED

-107 QNRLARVESRL
+107 QNRLSRVESRL
-118 PDTVTQMGV
+118 PDMVTQLGI

-136 LMLLALQS
+136 LMLVALQS
-144 DNLERDVVADFANR
+144 DTVEKDVIGDYANR
-158 TLLPELQRLPGV
+158 NILPELQRLPGV
-170 GSVQVFGAERAM
+170 GSVQLFGAERAM
-182 RIWIDHNK
+182 RIWVDHNK

-196 SFADVNA
+196 SFGDINNA
-203 AIQTQNVQIAAG
+203 IATQNVQIAAG
-215 KMGSLGTLK
+215 TMGGLGSLK

-229 EIMATVTVPSRM
+229 PIVATVTVPSRM
-241 KSVEEF
+241 KSVAEF
-247 ENMILRASADGSIV
+247 ENLILRAGTDGSIV

-273 QDYDAGMRLNKK
+273 QEYDVGMRLNKK
-285 SAIGIGIQLS
+285 PTVGMGVQLS
-295 NTGNAMEVSK
+295 NTGNAMEVSA
-305 AIQDKM
+305 AIQAKM
-311 SDLQRYFPDGL
+311 KELERYFPEGV
-322 SWMVPYD
+322 SWTVPYD
-329 SSVFVGL
+329 ASVFVDL

-342 QTLFEAIA
+342 HTLIEAIV
-350 LVFVVMFVFL
+350 LVFIVMFIFL

-419 LMVEE
+419 IMAEE
-424 KLSPKE
+424 GLSPKE
-430 ATKKGMGQIYGAI
+430 ATKKGMDQIYGAI

-485 ALSLTPALCGTLLK
+485 ALSLTPALCGTLIKPLK
-499 PIPENH
+499 ENH

-519 AFAAKSYERGTAR
+519 AATAKSYERGTAR
-532 LLQRGFRMLV
+532 LLQRGTRMLI
-542 LYLIII
+542 LYLMII

-577 PSGATMERSMKTVE
+577 PSGASMERSMKTVE

-602 VENVAVI
+602 VKNIAVI
-609 SGFSFAGSGENAG
+609 SGFSFNGSGENVG
-622 MGFITLKDWKQR
+622 MGFVTLKDWKER
-634 KKQGQDASSLAGK
+634 EGKGQDASSLAQK

-660 AVGVVPPAIMGLGNG
+660 AVGIVPPAIMGLGNG
-675 NGVSFRLQDRAG
+675 NGVSFRLQDRG
-687 KGHAALLEAR
+687 GNGHAALLAAR
-697 NMFLGM
+697 NQFIGM
-703 AMQSPVLTGVRP
+703 AMQSPILTGVRP
-715 EGLEDSAQMHIEINR
+715 EGLEDAAQMHIEINR

-738 NFSSIGAVL
+738 SFASIGTVL

-756 NDFENNGKLQRVIVQ
+756 NDFDNSGRLQRVIVQ
-771 AEPKDRLQPDDILNL
+771 SEPKDRLQPEDILNL
-786 TVINARGEPVPLSSF
+786 TVSNMRGEPVPLSTF

-823 ITASPAA
+823 ITASPAE

-845 KQLPPGFG
+845 HQLPQGFG

-869 SYVLYAFSIFI
+869 SYILYAFSIFI
-880 VFLCLAALYE
+880 IFLCLAALYE
-890 SWTIPIAVM
+890 SWSIPFAVM

-909 VLGVWIRNTIGV
+909 VLGVWLRNTLG
-921 PISAM
+921 
-926 LGGNI
+926 LGG
-931 HTYAADVYFQIGVV
+931 HHYAADVYFQIGMV

-957 IVEFAKDLQKN
+957 IVEFAKDLQKS

-991 FAFICGVF
+991 FAFILGVV
-999 PLYISSGASSA
+999 PLYIASGASSA

-1023 LVGTILAVSFV
+1023 LIGTILAISFV
-1034 PLFYLAVRKI
+1034 PLFYLTVRKV
-1044 FKDKEETA
+1044 FKGKEETA

>member
-1 MAHFFIDRPI
+1 MARFFIDRPI

-46 IASYPGADAETIDSS
+46 WASYPGADAETIDSS
-61 VMSIMEDSMN
+61 VMSIIEDSMN
-71 GVDGLMYMESQST
+71 GIDGLQYMESQSS
-84 AGSGNLT
+84 AGSGTLT
-91 LTFSTDTNED
+91 LTFTTETNED

-107 QNRLARVESRL
+107 QNRLSRVESRL
-118 PDTVTQMGV
+118 PDMVTQLGI

-136 LMLLALQS
+136 LMLVALQS
-144 DNLERDVVADFANR
+144 DTVEKDVIGDYANR
-158 TLLPELQRLPGV
+158 NILPELQRLPGV
-170 GSVQVFGAERAM
+170 GSVQLFGAERAM
-182 RIWIDHNK
+182 RIWVDHNK

-196 SFADVNA
+196 SFGDINNA
-203 AIQTQNVQIAAG
+203 IATQNVQIAAG
-215 KMGSLGTLK
+215 TMGGLGSLK

-229 EIMATVTVPSRM
+229 PIVATVTVPSRM
-241 KSVEEF
+241 KSVAEF
-247 ENMILRASADGSIV
+247 ENLILRAGTDGSIV

-273 QDYDAGMRLNKK
+273 QEYDVGMRLNKK
-285 SAIGIGIQLS
+285 PTVGMGVQLS
-295 NTGNAMEVSK
+295 NTGNAMEVSGL
-305 AIQDKM
+305 IQAKM
-311 SDLQRYFPDGL
+311 KELERYFPEGV
-322 SWMVPYD
+322 SWTVPYD
-329 SSVFVGL
+329 ASVFVDL

-342 QTLFEAIA
+342 HTLIEAIV
-350 LVFVVMFVFL
+350 LVFIVMFIFL

-419 LMVEE
+419 IMAEE
-424 KLSPKE
+424 GLSPKE
-430 ATKKGMGQIYGAI
+430 ATKKGMDQIYGAI

-485 ALSLTPALCGTLLK
+485 ALSLTPALCGTLIKPLK
-499 PIPENH
+499 ENH

-519 AFAAKSYERGTAR
+519 AATAKSYERGTAR
-532 LLQRGFRMLV
+532 LLQRGARMLI
-542 LYLIII
+542 LYLMII

-577 PSGATMERSMKTVE
+577 PSGASMERSMKTVE

-602 VENVAVI
+602 VKNIAVI
-609 SGFSFAGSGENAG
+609 SGFSFNGSGENVG
-622 MGFITLKDWKQR
+622 MGFVTLKDWKER
-634 KKQGQDASSLAGK
+634 EGKGQDASSLAQK

-660 AVGVVPPAIMGLGNG
+660 AVGIVPPAIMGLGNG
-675 NGVSFRLQDRAG
+675 NGVSFRLQDRG
-687 KGHAALLEAR
+687 GNGHAALLAAR
-697 NMFLGM
+697 NQFIGM
-703 AMQSPVLTGVRP
+703 AMQSPILTGVRP
-715 EGLEDSAQMHIEINR
+715 EGLEDAAQMHIEINR

-738 NFSSIGAVL
+738 SFASIGTVL

-756 NDFENNGKLQRVIVQ
+756 NDFDNSGRLQRVIVQ
-771 AEPKDRLQPDDILNL
+771 SEPKDRLQPEDILNL
-786 TVINARGEPVPLSSF
+786 TVPNMRGEPVPLSAF

-823 ITASPAA
+823 ITASPAP

-845 KQLPPGFG
+845 HQLPQGFG

-869 SYVLYAFSIFI
+869 SYILYAFSIFI
-880 VFLCLAALYE
+880 IFLCLAALYE
-890 SWTIPIAVM
+890 SWSIPFAVM

-909 VLGVWIRNTIGV
+909 VLGVWIRNTLG
-921 PISAM
+921 
-926 LGGNI
+926 LGG
-931 HTYAADVYFQIGVV
+931 HSYAADVYFQIGMV

-957 IVEFAKDLQKN
+957 IVEFAKDLQKS

-991 FAFICGVF
+991 FAFILGVV
-999 PLYISSGASSA
+999 PLYVATGASSA

-1023 LVGTILAVSFV
+1023 LIGTILAISFV
-1034 PLFYLAVRKI
+1034 PLFYLTVRKL
-1044 FKDKEETA
+1044 FKG

>member
-1 MAHFFIDRPI
+1 MARFFIDRPI
-11 FAWVIAIFIIM
+11 FAWVVAIFIIM

-46 IASYPGADAETIDSS
+46 WASYPGADAETIDSS
-61 VMSIMEDSMN
+61 VMSIIEDSMN
-71 GVDGLMYMESQST
+71 GIDGLQYMESQSS
-84 AGSGNLT
+84 AGSGTLT
-91 LTFSTDTNED
+91 LTFTTETNED

-107 QNRLARVESRL
+107 QNRLSRVESRL
-118 PDTVTQMGV
+118 PDMVTQLGI

-136 LMLLALQS
+136 LMLVALQS
-144 DNLERDVVADFANR
+144 DTVEKDVIGDYANR
-158 TLLPELQRLPGV
+158 NILPELQRLPGV
-170 GSVQVFGAERAM
+170 GSVQLFGAERAM
-182 RIWIDHNK
+182 RIWVDHNK

-196 SFADVNA
+196 SFGDINNA
-203 AIQTQNVQIAAG
+203 IATQNVQIAAG
-215 KMGSLGTLK
+215 TMGGLGSLK

-229 EIMATVTVPSRM
+229 PIVATVTVPSRM
-241 KSVEEF
+241 KSVAEF
-247 ENMILRASADGSIV
+247 ENLILRASADGSIV

-273 QDYDAGMRLNKK
+273 QEYDVGMRLNKK
-285 SAIGIGIQLS
+285 PTVGMGVQLS
-295 NTGNAMEVSK
+295 NTGNAMEVSGL
-305 AIQDKM
+305 IQAKM
-311 SDLQRYFPDGL
+311 KELERYFPEGV
-322 SWMVPYD
+322 SWTVPYD
-329 SSVFVGL
+329 ASVFVDL

-342 QTLFEAIA
+342 HTLIEAIV
-350 LVFVVMFVFL
+350 LVFIVMFIFL

-419 LMVEE
+419 IMAEE
-424 KLSPKE
+424 GLSPKE
-430 ATKKGMGQIYGAI
+430 ATKKGMDQIYGAI

-485 ALSLTPALCGTLLK
+485 ALSLTPALCGTLIKPLK
-499 PIPENH
+499 ENH

-519 AFAAKSYERGTAR
+519 AATAKSYERGTAR
-532 LLQRGFRMLV
+532 LLQRGARMLI
-542 LYLIII
+542 LYLMII

-577 PSGATMERSMKTVE
+577 PSGASMERSMKTVE

-602 VENVAVI
+602 VKNIAVI
-609 SGFSFAGSGENAG
+609 SGFSFNGSGENVG
-622 MGFITLKDWKQR
+622 MGFVTLKDWKER
-634 KKQGQDASSLAGK
+634 EGKGQDASSLAQK

-660 AVGVVPPAIMGLGNG
+660 AVGIVPPAIMGLGNG
-675 NGVSFRLQDRAG
+675 NGVSFRLQDRG
-687 KGHAALLEAR
+687 GNGHAALLAAR
-697 NMFLGM
+697 NQFIGM
-703 AMQSPVLTGVRP
+703 AMQSPILTGVRP
-715 EGLEDSAQMHIEINR
+715 EGLEDAAQMHIEINR

-738 NFSSIGAVL
+738 SFASIGTVL

-756 NDFENNGKLQRVIVQ
+756 NDFDNSGRLQRVIVQ
-771 AEPKDRLQPDDILNL
+771 SEPKDRLQPEDILNL
-786 TVINARGEPVPLSSF
+786 TVPNMRGEPVPLSTF

-823 ITASPAA
+823 ITASPAP

-845 KQLPPGFG
+845 HQLPQGFG

-869 SYVLYAFSIFI
+869 SYILYAFSIFI
-880 VFLCLAALYE
+880 IFLCLAALYE
-890 SWTIPIAVM
+890 SWSIPFAVM

-909 VLGVWIRNTIGV
+909 VLGVWIRNT
-921 PISAM
+921 
-926 LGGNI
+926 LGFGG
-931 HTYAADVYFQIGVV
+931 HYAADVYFQIGMV

-957 IVEFAKDLQKN
+957 IVEFAKDLQKS

-991 FAFICGVF
+991 FAFILGVV
-999 PLYISSGASSA
+999 PLYIASGASSA

-1023 LVGTILAVSFV
+1023 LIGTILAISFV
-1034 PLFYLAVRKI
+1034 PLFYLTVRKV
-1044 FKDKEETA
+1044 FKGKEETA

>member
-1 MAHFFIDRPI
+1 MARFFIDRPI
-11 FAWVIAIFIIM
+11 FAWVVAIFIIM

-46 IASYPGADAETIDSS
+46 WASYPGADAETIDSS
-61 VMSIMEDSMN
+61 VMSIIEDSMN
-71 GVDGLMYMESQST
+71 GIDGLQYMESQSS
-84 AGSGNLT
+84 AGSGTLT
-91 LTFSTDTNED
+91 LTFTTETNED

-107 QNRLARVESRL
+107 QNRLSRVESRL
-118 PDTVTQMGV
+118 PDMVTQLGI

-136 LMLLALQS
+136 LMLVALQS
-144 DNLERDVVADFANR
+144 DTVEKDVIGDYANR
-158 TLLPELQRLPGV
+158 NILPELQRLPGV
-170 GSVQVFGAERAM
+170 GSVQLFGAERAM
-182 RIWIDHNK
+182 RIWVDHNK

-196 SFADVNA
+196 SFGDINT
-203 AIQTQNVQIAAG
+203 AIATQNVQIAAG
-215 KMGSLGTLK
+215 TMGGLGQLK

-229 EIMATVTVPSRM
+229 PIVATVTVPSRM
-241 KSVEEF
+241 KSVAEF
-247 ENMILRASADGSIV
+247 ENLILRAGTDGSIV

-273 QDYDAGMRLNKK
+273 QEYDVGMRLNKK
-285 SAIGIGIQLS
+285 PTVGMGVQLS
-295 NTGNAMEVSK
+295 NTGNAMEVSGL
-305 AIQDKM
+305 IQAKM
-311 SDLQRYFPDGL
+311 KELERYFPEGV
-322 SWMVPYD
+322 SWTVPYD
-329 SSVFVGL
+329 ASVFVDL

-342 QTLFEAIA
+342 HTLIEAIV
-350 LVFVVMFVFL
+350 LVFIVMFIFL

-419 LMVEE
+419 IMAEE
-424 KLSPKE
+424 GLSPKE
-430 ATKKGMGQIYGAI
+430 ATKKGMDQIYGAI

-485 ALSLTPALCGTLLK
+485 ALSLTPALCGTLIKPLK
-499 PIPENH
+499 ENH

-519 AFAAKSYERGTAR
+519 AATAKSYERGTAR
-532 LLQRGFRMLV
+532 LLQRGARMLI
-542 LYLIII
+542 LYLMII

-577 PSGATMERSMKTVE
+577 PSGASMERSMKTVE

-602 VENVAVI
+602 VKNIAVI
-609 SGFSFAGSGENAG
+609 SGFSFNGSGENVG
-622 MGFITLKDWKQR
+622 MGFVTLKDWKER
-634 KKQGQDASSLAGK
+634 EGKGQDASSLAQK

-660 AVGVVPPAIMGLGNG
+660 AVGIVPPAIMGLGNG
-675 NGVSFRLQDRAG
+675 NGVSFRLQDRG
-687 KGHAALLEAR
+687 GNGHAALLAAR
-697 NMFLGM
+697 NQFIGM
-703 AMQSPVLTGVRP
+703 AMQSPILTGVRP
-715 EGLEDSAQMHIEINR
+715 EGLEDAAQMHIEINR

-738 NFSSIGAVL
+738 SFASIGTVL
-747 STAIGSKYV
+747 STAIGSTYV
-756 NDFENNGKLQRVIVQ
+756 NDFDNSGRLQRVIVQ
-771 AEPKDRLQPDDILNL
+771 SEPKDRLQPEDILNL
-786 TVINARGEPVPLSSF
+786 TVPNMRGEPVPLSAF

-823 ITASPAA
+823 ITASPAP

-845 KQLPPGFG
+845 HQLPQGFG

-869 SYVLYAFSIFI
+869 SYILYAFSIFI
-880 VFLCLAALYE
+880 IFLCLAALYE
-890 SWTIPIAVM
+890 SWSIPFAVM

-909 VLGVWIRNTIGV
+909 VLGVWLRNTLG
-921 PISAM
+921 
-926 LGGNI
+926 LGG
-931 HTYAADVYFQIGVV
+931 HHYAADVYFQIGMV

-957 IVEFAKDLQKN
+957 IVEFAKDLQKS

-991 FAFICGVF
+991 FAFILGVV
-999 PLYISSGASSA
+999 PLYIASGASSA

-1023 LVGTILAVSFV
+1023 LIGTILAISFV
-1034 PLFYLAVRKI
+1034 PLFYLTVRKV
-1044 FKDKEETA
+1044 FKGKEETA